1 MEEPREVRFWRF
13 EEDFGISL
21 LIARL
26 GTGLTPVVPDG
37 DADDA
42 RALRDDARL
51 LLDSGLPAE
60 TLRTVWRAAAGG
72 QDPGPDV
79 PGLLRRI
86 VESAEGRIAAEAA
99 GSAPGD
105 TVFDGN
111 PPMITVD
118 EPAMRKAV
126 CAEVRAVS
134 HRLTGSDVGT
144 ALERVTAEADADL
157 GFRLFLRVVKATP
170 VAVTME
176 RYDRYRAIGDAF
188 GYPACLVHEGLDV
201 HWPRFDDG
209 SLRRR
214 FDDDFGFSLLAG
226 GFYSDLW
233 QHSHTVDEG
242 IRGAV
247 FDYSGLVPGSSA
259 YALLGDTLR
268 LSRSSLSDDALAA
281 LWLGATGY
289 GYDPRDE
296 GAGVRQWLHRIAELC
311 VERLREI
318 DPAFTAGAPAPGDSR
333 ERDAVL
339 RELREIAPVL
349 TRGVH
354 DSPWYGATTSPWF
367 ERSGTLVPALEQ
379 VVDQVDPD
387 LGFRLLLR
395 CVRAY
400 EVPVTDEQ
408 YARWTALGDR
418 FGYGRKHVA
427 YLADPHA
434 ER

>member
-1 MEEPREVRFWRF
+1 MQEPREARFWRF
-13 EEDFGISL
+13 EEDFGISQ
-21 LIARL
+21 LIATLR
-26 GTGLTPVVPDG
+26 TALTPVVPDG

-51 LLDSGLPAE
+51 LLDSRLPAE
-60 TLRTVWRAAAGG
+60 TLRTVWRAAAAG

-79 PGLLRRI
+79 LGLLRRI
-86 VESAEGRIAAEAA
+86 VESAEDRIAREAA
-99 GSAPGD
+99 GLSSGD
-105 TVFDGN
+105 TFFDGT
-111 PPMITVD
+111 PPMVTVD

-126 CAEVRAVS
+126 CAEVCAVS
-134 HRLTGSDVGT
+134 HRLTGSDVGA
-144 ALERVTAEADADL
+144 ALERVAAEADADL
-157 GFRLFLRVVKATP
+157 GFRLFLRVVKETP

-176 RYDRYRAIGDAF
+176 RYDRYRTIGEAF
-188 GYPACLVHEGLDV
+188 GYPGRLVHDGLDV
-201 HWPRFDDG
+201 RWPRFDDV

-214 FDDDFGFSLLAG
+214 FDWDFGFSFLAG
-226 GFYSDLW
+226 GFHSDLW

-247 FDYSGLVPGSSA
+247 FDYPGLVPGSSA
-259 YALLGDTLR
+259 YALLEDTLR
-268 LSRSSLSDDALAA
+268 LSRSPMSDDALTE
-281 LWLGATGY
+281 LWQGATSY
-289 GYDPRDE
+289 GYAPQDE
-296 GAGVRQWLHRIAELC
+296 GAGARQWLHRIAEVC

-318 DPAFTAGAPAPGDSR
+318 DPEFTVGAPSPGDS
-333 ERDAVL
+333 EELDAVL

-349 TRGVH
+349 TRAVH

-367 ERSGTLVPALEQ
+367 GRSGTVVPALEQ

-400 EVPVTDEQ
+400 DVPVTDEQ
-408 YARWTALGDR
+408 YARWTALADR
-418 FGYGRKHVA
+418 FGYGREHVA
-427 YLADPHA
+427 DLADPHA

>member
-1 MEEPREVRFWRF
+1 MEEPREARFWRF

-21 LIARL
+21 LIATL

-51 LLDSGLPAE
+51 LLDSRLPAE
-60 TLRTVWRAAAGG
+60 TLRTVWRAAAAG

-86 VESAEGRIAAEAA
+86 VESAEDRIAREAA
-99 GSAPGD
+99 GLSSGD
-105 TVFDGN
+105 TFFDGT
-111 PPMITVD
+111 PPMVTVD

-126 CAEVRAVS
+126 CAEVRAVA
-134 HRLTGSDVGT
+134 HQLTGSDVGA
-144 ALERVTAEADADL
+144 ALERVAAEVDADL
-157 GFRLFLRVVKATP
+157 GFRLFLRVVKETP

-176 RYDRYRAIGDAF
+176 RYDRYLTIGEVF
-188 GYPACLVHEGLDV
+188 GYPRRLVHDGLDV
-201 HWPRFDDG
+201 RWPRFDDA

-214 FDDDFGFSLLAG
+214 FSWDFGFSYLAG
-226 GFYSDLW
+226 RFHGDLW
-233 QHSHTVDEG
+233 QHSYTVDEG
-242 IRGAV
+242 IRGAAS
-247 FDYSGLVPGSSA
+247 DYAGPVPGSSA
-259 YALLGDTLR
+259 YALLEDTLR
-268 LSRSSLSDDALAA
+268 LSRSPMSDDALTE
-281 LWLGATGY
+281 LWQAATGY
-289 GYDPRDE
+289 GYDPQDE
-296 GAGVRQWLHRIAELC
+296 GVGARQWLHRIAEVC
-311 VERLREI
+311 IERLREI
-318 DPAFTAGAPAPGDSR
+318 DPGFTVGATPPGDF
-333 ERDAVL
+333 EALNAVR

-349 TRGVH
+349 TRAVH

-367 ERSGTLVPALEQ
+367 EHSRTVVPALEQ

-387 LGFRLLLR
+387 LGFRLLLT

-400 EVPVTDEQ
+400 DVPVTDEQ

-418 FGYGRKHVA
+418 FGYGRRHVA
-427 YLADPHA
+427 DLADPHA

>member
-1 MEEPREVRFWRF
+1 MEEPREARFWRF

-26 GTGLTPVVPDG
+26 GTALTPVVPDG

-60 TLRTVWRAAAGG
+60 TLRTVWRAAAAG

-79 PGLLRRI
+79 LGLLRRI
-86 VESAEGRIAAEAA
+86 VEAAEDRITREAA
-99 GSAPGD
+99 GLSSDD
-105 TVFDGN
+105 TFFDGT
-111 PPMITVD
+111 PPLVTVD

-126 CAEVRAVS
+126 CAEARAVS
-134 HRLTGSDVGT
+134 HRLTGPDVGA
-144 ALERVTAEADADL
+144 ALERVAAEADADL
-157 GFRLFLRVVKATP
+157 GFRLFLRVVKETP
-170 VAVTME
+170 VDVTME
-176 RYDRYRAIGDAF
+176 RYDRYRTIGEAF
-188 GYPACLVHEGLDV
+188 GYPGCLVHDGLDV
-201 HWPRFDDG
+201 HWPRFDDV

-214 FDDDFGFSLLAG
+214 FDCDFGFSLLAG
-226 GFYSDLW
+226 GFYGDLW

-247 FDYSGLVPGSSA
+247 FDYAGLVPGSSA
-259 YALLGDTLR
+259 YALLEDTVR
-268 LSRSSLSDDALAA
+268 LSRSPMSDDALTA
-281 LWLGATGY
+281 LWQVATAY
-289 GYDPRDE
+289 GHALQTE
-296 GAGVRQWLHRIAELC
+296 GAGPRQWLHRIAAVC

-318 DPAFTAGAPAPGDSR
+318 DPGFAVGAPSPGDSA

-339 RELREIAPVL
+339 RELRETAPAL
-349 TRGVH
+349 TRAVH

-367 ERSGTLVPALEQ
+367 ERSGTVVPALER
-379 VVDQVDPD
+379 VVEQVDPD

-400 EVPVTDEQ
+400 DVPVTDEQ
-408 YARWTALGDR
+408 YAHWTALGDR
-418 FGYGRKHVA
+418 FGYGREHVA
-427 YLADPHA
+427 DLADPQA

>member
-1 MEEPREVRFWRF
+1 MEEQREVRFWRF

-26 GTGLTPVVPDG
+26 GTGLTPVAPDA

-51 LLDSGLPAE
+51 LLDSRLPAE
-60 TLRTVWRAAAGG
+60 TLQTVWRAAAG

-86 VESAEGRIAAEAA
+86 VESAEDRIAREAA
-99 GSAPGD
+99 GLSSGD
-105 TVFDGN
+105 RFFEGT
-111 PPMITVD
+111 PLMITVD

-126 CAEVRAVS
+126 CAEVRAVA
-134 HRLTGSDVGT
+134 HRLTGPDVGA
-144 ALERVTAEADADL
+144 ALERVAAEVDADL
-157 GFRLFLRVVKATP
+157 GFRLFLRVVKETP
-170 VAVTME
+170 ITVTME
-176 RYDRYRAIGDAF
+176 RYDRYLTIGEAF
-188 GYPACLVHEGLDV
+188 GYPGLVVHDGLGV
-201 HWPRFDDG
+201 RWPRFDDV

-214 FDDDFGFSLLAG
+214 FYRDFGFSSLAG

-247 FDYSGLVPGSSA
+247 FDYVGLVPGSSA
-259 YALLGDTLR
+259 YALLEDTLR
-268 LSRSSLSDDALAA
+268 LSRSPMSDDALIELWQAA
-281 LWLGATGY
+281 TCY
-289 GYDPRDE
+289 GYDPRHE
-296 GAGVRQWLHRIAELC
+296 GAEARQWLDRIAEAC

-318 DPAFTAGAPAPGDSR
+318 DPGFTIGAPSPGDF
-333 ERDAVL
+333 EAMNAVR

-349 TRGVH
+349 TRAVH
-354 DSPWYGATTSPWF
+354 DTPWYGVTTSPWF
-367 ERSGTLVPALEQ
+367 EHSRTLVPALEQ

-395 CVRAY
+395 CVRVYDARI
-400 EVPVTDEQ
+400 TDEQ
-408 YARWTALGDR
+408 YARWRVLGDR
-418 FGYGRKHVA
+418 FGYGREHVA
-427 YLADPHA
+427 ELADPHA